1 MTPDDNP
8 AVLHDLNAE
17 ADQLAIDMLQLTRK
31 LQTNVIVDITPSGK
45 IKRNGPCPCGSN
57 LKFKKCCLCRTR
69 SGGDLQR
76 ISKSEVNNHRIRR
89 T

>member
-1 MTPDDNP
+1 MILDDNSAAP
-8 AVLHDLNAE
+8 RDLNAE

-31 LQTNVIVDITPSGK
+31 LQKNVIVDVTPSGK

-57 LKFKKCCLCRTR
+57 LKFKKCCLRRTR

-76 ISKSEVNNHRIRR
+76 ITKDEVNNHRI
-89 T
+89 